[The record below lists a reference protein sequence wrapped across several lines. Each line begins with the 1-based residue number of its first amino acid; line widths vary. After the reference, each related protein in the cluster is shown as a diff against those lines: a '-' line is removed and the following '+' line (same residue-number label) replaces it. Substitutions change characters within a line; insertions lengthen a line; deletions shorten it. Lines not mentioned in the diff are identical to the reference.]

1 LIAER
6 GYPAGV
12 GVLIAVEGLDGAGKH
27 TLVTGLVNRWATQ
40 GYRVQT
46 LTFPRYSESV
56 TADIAAEALHG
67 EHGDLRSSVHA
78 MAILFALDRRDAADH
93 LRKLLAANDAVILD
107 RYVASNAAYS
117 AARLGQDADGEV
129 VQWVTTLEFSRFGL
143 PVPDHHLL
151 LDVPTDVA
159 IGRATSR
166 AELDASRLRDH
177 YERDHELQERTGLV
191 YRALAEMGWMSPW
204 SRLGTEADPELAD
217 RLIAI

>member
-1 LIAER
+1 M
-6 GYPAGV
+6 

-40 GYRVQT
+40 GYRVAT

-67 EHGDLRSSVHA
+67 QHGDLRSSVHA
-78 MAILFALDRRDAADH
+78 MAILFALDRREADNE
-93 LRKLLAANDAVILD
+93 LRKLLSANDAVILD

-129 VQWVTTLEFSRFGL
+129 VEWVKSLEFERFGL

-159 IGRATSR
+159 IGRAQSR
-166 AELDASRLRDH
+166 AASDVSRRRDH
-177 YERDHELQERTGLV
+177 YERDHDLQERTGAV
-191 YRALAEMGWMSPW
+191 YRDLAERGWMSPW
-204 SRLGTEADPELAD
+204 SRLGTEPDPDLAD

>member
-1 LIAER
+1 M
-6 GYPAGV
+6 

-40 GYRVQT
+40 GYRVAT

-67 EHGDLRSSVHA
+67 QHGDLRSSVHA
-78 MAILFALDRRDAADH
+78 MAVLFALDRRDADAE
-93 LRKLLAANDAVILD
+93 LRKLLSTNDAVILD

-117 AARLGQDADGEV
+117 AARLGQGADGEV
-129 VQWVTTLEFSRFGL
+129 VDWVGALEFERFRL

-159 IGRATSR
+159 IGRAQSR
-166 AELDASRLRDH
+166 AESDVSRQRDH
-177 YERDHELQERTGLV
+177 YERDHDLQERTGAV
-191 YRALAEMGWMSPW
+191 YRELAERGWMSPW
-204 SRLGTEADPELAD
+204 SALGTEPDPDLAD